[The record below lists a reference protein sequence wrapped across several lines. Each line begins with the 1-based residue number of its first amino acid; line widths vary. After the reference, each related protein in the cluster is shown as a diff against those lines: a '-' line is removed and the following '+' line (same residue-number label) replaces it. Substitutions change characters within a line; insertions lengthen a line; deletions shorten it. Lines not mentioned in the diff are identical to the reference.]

1 MGGGSVSVDRDT
13 KRLLYCIISGV
24 VAVAYNIDHLICAV
38 RYSLPLLPFSGL
50 YGCKAT
56 PAETLSVAGGVA
68 WLIGTCWLGL
78 VGVAIYKAA
87 KRAT

>member
-24 VAVAYNIDHLICAV
+24 VAVAYNIDHIICAV
-38 RYSLPLLPFSGL
+38 RYSLPLLPLSGL

-68 WLIGTCWLGL
+68 WLIGACWLGL
-78 VGVAIYKAA
+78 VIYSVYKAA
-87 KRAT
+87 RSAA